1 MVEERRKE
9 MEPGEEESLEG
20 GSWSRSASL
29 RLSALY
35 QHKLA
40 VFGALVIILTGLTA
54 IFAPYLAPHDPLE
67 MNFNQQLASPSWNYP
82 FGTDYQGR
90 CVFSRVLYGSRIA
103 LAICFLLVGIQ
114 AGIGVPIG
122 LIAGYAGGKTDEFL
136 MRFTDMVWSLPPL
149 VLALAFVMI
158 LGAGIVNVIIALSIV
173 SWAQF
178 ARVTR
183 SKVQSIKNE
192 EFVEAARAAGD
203 SNLGIL
209 WHEILPNVLAPNIV
223 LATLALPTA
232 LLQASAMSFL
242 GFGAQPPTPEWG
254 AILSAGREYLRV
266 APWIA
271 SFPGLAIMI
280 VVLAF
285 NFLGDGLRDAFDP
298 KLRRG

>member
-1 MVEERRKE
+1 MRWNVKPKKLFQSLFIAGR
-9 MEPGEEESLEG
+9 PG
-20 GSWSRSASL
+20 RSSIKVL
-29 RLSALY
+29 KMFYR
-35 QHKLA
+35 HKLA
-40 VFGALVIILTGLTA
+40 AFGAFILIIIIFLA
-54 IFAPYLAPHDPLE
+54 ILAPYIAPHDPYE
-67 MNFNQQLASPSWNYP
+67 MNLSKQLAPPSWEYP

-103 LAICFLLVGIQ
+103 LYIGLLLVTIQ
-114 AGIGVPIG
+114 AGIGIPIG
-122 LIAGYAGGKTDEFL
+122 LIAGYFGGKTDEIL
-136 MRFTDMVWSLPPL
+136 MRITDMVWSLPPL

-158 LGAGIVNVIIALSIV
+158 FGAGIINVIIALSVV

-183 SKVQSIKNE
+183 SKVQSIKNA
-192 EFVEAARAAGD
+192 EFVEAAKSTGE
-203 SNLGIL
+203 SNMGIL
-209 WHEILPNVLAPNIV
+209 IHEVLPNVVAPNIV

-254 AILSAGREYLRV
+254 AILSNGREFLRV

-271 SFPGLAIMI
+271 TFPGLAIMV

-285 NFLGDGLRDAFDP
+285 NFLGDGLRDTLDP
-298 KLRRG
+298 KLRRR